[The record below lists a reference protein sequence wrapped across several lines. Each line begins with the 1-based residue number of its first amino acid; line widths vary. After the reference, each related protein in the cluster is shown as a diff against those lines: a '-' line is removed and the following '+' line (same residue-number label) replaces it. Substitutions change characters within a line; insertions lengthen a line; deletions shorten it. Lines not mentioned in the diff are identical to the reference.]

1 MRRSVAGK
9 GIRKRAHIGSGH
21 ADKPGLL
28 RIVCAFDEETFAQI
42 RGRAVKEQT
51 SFAEQVRRLVE
62 WGLEDAGAA

>member
-1 MRRSVAGK
+1 MRRQLIAGR
-9 GIRKRAHIGSGH
+9 GIRKAGSGH

-51 SFAEQVRRLVE
+51 SFAEQVRQLVE
-62 WGLEDAGAA
+62 WGLEEATAE